1 MMKPRFETMDKV
13 GLLIAALLMVGGFVV
28 LLFPVDFFIAHTSP
42 PGGRGQSSGSY
53 AIIEHVTP
61 STARW
66 YGLGSL
72 LGGAGIVVYV
82 LWATSSNDSTPP
94 I

>member
-1 MMKPRFETMDKV
+1 MDKV
-13 GLLIAALLMVGGFVV
+13 GLLIAALMMVGGFVG
-28 LLFPVDFFIAHTSP
+28 LLFPADFFIAHTSIR
-42 PGGRGQSSGSY
+42 GRGQSTPHY
-53 AIIEHVTP
+53 AVIEHVTP

-72 LGGAGIVVYV
+72 LAGAGIAVYI
-82 LWATSSNDSTPP
+82 LWATSSDDSAPP